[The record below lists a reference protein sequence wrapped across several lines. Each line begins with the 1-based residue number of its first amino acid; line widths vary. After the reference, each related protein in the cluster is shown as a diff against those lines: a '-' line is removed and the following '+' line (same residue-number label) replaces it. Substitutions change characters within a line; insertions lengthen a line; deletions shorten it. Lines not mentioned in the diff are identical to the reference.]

1 MCFKPTSLTPN
12 PPPPKKFYARRRFH
26 IFTIFTLIMRQA
38 MLIAP
43 ILGPSVLDLSQQL
56 PGILAHFYFPTRA
69 TIAATFILLT
79 RCFCFIFSPAWFF
92 PHFCFIFCFFFAI
105 SAGHKQKEESVESVA
120 WRHNER
126 KFIGSFGK
134 IREIYCGGNSV
145 WTFLIFLLP
154 FSQKF

>member
-12 PPPPKKFYARRRFH
+12 PPPPPRNSTPEDVFIFSLFSRSLCARQCSLPRFLALRSWTSHSNYLVSWHIFIFLPALRLLPHLFYLLAASVSFFPLLDFFH
-26 IFTIFTLIMRQA
+26 IF
-38 MLIAP
+38 
-43 ILGPSVLDLSQQL
+43 VL
-56 PGILAHFYFPTRA
+56 
-69 TIAATFILLT
+69 
-79 RCFCFIFSPAWFF
+79 FF
-92 PHFCFIFCFFFAI
+92 VFAI